1 MNFSKKKEI
10 IEPRNQLN
18 LYGYDNYFHS
28 FKNLHEKNKLPSV
41 ILLSGPKGLGKSTF
55 AYHFINFILS
65 HGEENEY
72 SLKNFKIN
80 TDNPTFRF
88 IQNGTHPNFFLLKNI
103 LPGGNI
109 KIDQTR
115 NLLKYLNKT
124 TYSKGTKIVLLDNA
138 EYLNLNA
145 SNALLKSLEE
155 PSENTT
161 FFIIHNDS
169 SKILDTI
176 KSRCTEFKIFFS
188 TTDKKNIFNK
198 IVENYQLDFND
209 MNLDRF
215 LYFDTPGNFL
225 KYLII
230 LKDSNLDISKDYL
243 SCILFF
249 MELYRS
255 EKNPELLNFI
265 TLFIENFYNELS
277 LNNSTNINHYY
288 NNRNKI
294 LYLISDM
301 NKFHLNKKD
310 LLFTIDNIL
319 KDERR

>member
-1 MNFSKKKEI
+1 MNSNKKTEI

-18 LYGYDNYFHS
+18 LYGYDNYFRS
-28 FKNLHEKNKLPSV
+28 FKNLYEKNKLPSV
-41 ILLSGPKGLGKSTF
+41 ILMSGPKGLGKSTF
-55 AYHFINFILS
+55 AYHFVNFLLS

-72 SLKNFKIN
+72 SFKNFKIN
-80 TDNPTFRF
+80 TDNRTFKL

-103 LPGGNI
+103 LPGANI

-124 TYSKGTKIVLLDNA
+124 TYSKGIKIVLLDNA

-155 PSENTT
+155 PPNNTT

-176 KSRCTEFKIFFS
+176 KSRCTEFKFFFS

-209 MNLDRF
+209 VNLDRF

>member
-1 MNFSKKKEI
+1 MNSSKKIEI
-10 IEPRNQLN
+10 IEPGNQLN

-28 FKNLHEKNKLPSV
+28 FKNLHVKNKLPSV
-41 ILLSGPKGLGKSTF
+41 MLLSGPKGLGKSTF
-55 AYHFINFILS
+55 VYHFISFLLS
-65 HGEENEY
+65 YGEENEY

-80 TDNPTFRF
+80 SDNPTFRLMK
-88 IQNGTHPNFFLLKNI
+88 NGTHPNFFLLKNI
-103 LPGGNI
+103 FPGENI

-124 TYSKGTKIVLLDNA
+124 TYSKGIKVVLLDNA

-145 SNALLKSLEE
+145 SSALLKSLEE

-176 KSRCTEFKIFFS
+176 KSRCTEFKFFFS
-188 TTDKKNIFNK
+188 THDKKNIFNK

-209 MNLDRF
+209 VNLDRF

>member
-1 MNFSKKKEI
+1 MNSSKKKEI

-41 ILLSGPKGLGKSTF
+41 ILLSGPTGLGKSTF
-55 AYHFINFILS
+55 AYHFINFLLS

-80 TDNPTFRF
+80 TDNPTFRL

-103 LPGGNI
+103 FPGENI

-176 KSRCTEFKIFFS
+176 KSRCTEFNFFFS
-188 TTDKKNIFNK
+188 TLDKKNIFNK
-198 IVENYQLDFND
+198 IAENYQLDFND
-209 MNLDRF
+209 VNLDRF

>member
-1 MNFSKKKEI
+1 MNSSKKKEI

-55 AYHFINFILS
+55 AYHFVNFLLS

-72 SLKNFKIN
+72 SFKNFKIN
-80 TDNPTFRF
+80 TDNRTFKL
-88 IQNGTHPNFFLLKNI
+88 IQNGTHPNFFLLENI
-103 LPGGNI
+103 LPGANI

-124 TYSKGTKIVLLDNA
+124 TYSKGIKIVLLDNA

-155 PSENTT
+155 PPNNTT

-176 KSRCTEFKIFFS
+176 KSRCTEFKFFFS

-209 MNLDRF
+209 VNLDRF

-249 MELYRS
+249 MELYKS

>member
-1 MNFSKKKEI
+1 MNSSKKIEI

-80 TDNPTFRF
+80 TDNPTFRL

-103 LPGGNI
+103 FPGENI

-176 KSRCTEFKIFFS
+176 KSRCTEFNFFFS
-188 TTDKKNIFNK
+188 TLDKKNIFNK
-198 IVENYQLDFND
+198 ISENYQLDFND
-209 MNLDRF
+209 VNLDRF

-230 LKDSNLDISKDYL
+230 LKDSNLDISKDHL

>member
-1 MNFSKKKEI
+1 MNSSKKKEI

-80 TDNPTFRF
+80 TDNPTFRL

-103 LPGGNI
+103 FPGENI

-145 SNALLKSLEE
+145 SSALLKSLEE
-155 PSENTT
+155 PSKNTT

-176 KSRCTEFKIFFS
+176 KSRCTEFNFFFS
-188 TTDKKNIFNK
+188 TLDKKNIFNK
-198 IVENYQLDFND
+198 IAENYQLDFND
-209 MNLDRF
+209 VNLDRF

-230 LKDSNLDISKDYL
+230 LKDSNLDISKDHL

>member
-1 MNFSKKKEI
+1 MNFSKIKEI

-55 AYHFINFILS
+55 AYHFVNFLLS

-72 SLKNFKIN
+72 SFKNFKIN
-80 TDNPTFRF
+80 TDNRTFKL

-103 LPGGNI
+103 LPGANI

-124 TYSKGTKIVLLDNA
+124 TYSKGIKIVLLDNA

-155 PSENTT
+155 PPNNTT

-176 KSRCTEFKIFFS
+176 KSRCTEFKFFFS

>member
-1 MNFSKKKEI
+1 MNSSKKKEI

-18 LYGYDNYFHS
+18 LYGYDNYFRA
-28 FKNLHEKNKLPSV
+28 FKNLYEKNKLPSV
-41 ILLSGPKGLGKSTF
+41 ILMSGPKGLGKSTF
-55 AYHFINFILS
+55 AYHFVNFLLS
-65 HGEENEY
+65 NAEEDEY

-80 TDNPTFRF
+80 SDNQTFRL

-103 LPGGNI
+103 LPGENI

-124 TYSKGTKIVLLDNA
+124 TYSKGIKIVLLDNA

-155 PSENTT
+155 PPNNTT

-176 KSRCTEFKIFFS
+176 KSRCTEFKFFFS

>member
-1 MNFSKKKEI
+1 MNSSKKTEI

-28 FKNLHEKNKLPSV
+28 FKNLHGKNKLPSV

-55 AYHFINFILS
+55 AYHFVNFLLS

-72 SLKNFKIN
+72 SFKNFKIN
-80 TDNPTFRF
+80 TDNRTFKL

-103 LPGGNI
+103 LPGANI

-124 TYSKGTKIVLLDNA
+124 TYSKGIKIVLLDNA

-176 KSRCTEFKIFFS
+176 KSRCTEFKFFFS
-188 TTDKKNIFNK
+188 TLDKKNIFNK
-198 IVENYQLDFND
+198 IAENYQLDFND
-209 MNLDRF
+209 VNLDRF
-215 LYFDTPGNFL
+215 LYYDTPGNFL

-230 LKDSNLDISKDYL
+230 LKDSNLDISKDHL

>member
-1 MNFSKKKEI
+1 MNSSKKKEI

-80 TDNPTFRF
+80 TDNPTFRL

-103 LPGGNI
+103 FPGENI

-176 KSRCTEFKIFFS
+176 KSRCTEFNFFFS
-188 TTDKKNIFNK
+188 TFDKKNIFNK
-198 IVENYQLDFND
+198 IAENYQLDFND
-209 MNLDRF
+209 VNLDRF

-230 LKDSNLDISKDYL
+230 LKDSNLDISKDHL

>member
-1 MNFSKKKEI
+1 MNSSKKTEI
-10 IEPRNQLN
+10 IEPRKQLN
-18 LYGYDNYFHS
+18 LYGYDNYFRS
-28 FKNLHEKNKLPSV
+28 FKNLYEKNKLPSV
-41 ILLSGPKGLGKSTF
+41 ILMSGPKGLGKSTF
-55 AYHFINFILS
+55 AYHFVNFLLS
-65 HGEENEY
+65 NTEDDGY

-80 TDNPTFRF
+80 SDNQTSRL
-88 IQNGTHPNFFLLKNI
+88 IQNDTHPNFFLLKNI
-103 LPGGNI
+103 LPGENI
-109 KIDQTR
+109 KIEQTR

-124 TYSKGTKIVLLDNA
+124 TYSKGIKIVLLDNA

-155 PSENTT
+155 PPKNTT

-176 KSRCTEFKIFFS
+176 KSRCTEFKFSFS
-188 TTDKKNIFNK
+188 TFDKKKIFNK
-198 IVENYQLDFND
+198 IIQNYKLDFNSV
-209 MNLDRF
+209 NLDRF

-243 SCILFF
+243 SCISFL
-249 MELYRS
+249 MQLYRS

-277 LNNSTNINHYY
+277 LNNSTNINEYY

>member
-1 MNFSKKKEI
+1 MNSSKKKEI

-80 TDNPTFRF
+80 TDNPTFRL

-103 LPGGNI
+103 FPGENI

-124 TYSKGTKIVLLDNA
+124 TYSKGIKVVLLDNA

-176 KSRCTEFKIFFS
+176 KSRCTEFNFFFS
-188 TTDKKNIFNK
+188 TFDKKNIFNK
-198 IVENYQLDFND
+198 IAENYQLDFND
-209 MNLDRF
+209 VNLDRF

-230 LKDSNLDISKDYL
+230 LKDSNLDISKDHL

>member
-1 MNFSKKKEI
+1 MNSSKKTEI

-18 LYGYDNYFHS
+18 LYGYDNYFRS
-28 FKNLHEKNKLPSV
+28 FKNLYEKNKLPSV
-41 ILLSGPKGLGKSTF
+41 ILMSGPKGLGKSTF
-55 AYHFINFILS
+55 AYHFVNFLLS

-72 SLKNFKIN
+72 SFKNFKIN
-80 TDNPTFRF
+80 TDNRTFKL

-103 LPGGNI
+103 LPGANI

-124 TYSKGTKIVLLDNA
+124 TYSKGIKIVLLDNA

-155 PSENTT
+155 PPNNTT

-176 KSRCTEFKIFFS
+176 KSRCTEFKFFFS

>member
-1 MNFSKKKEI
+1 MNPNKKKEI

-18 LYGYDNYFHS
+18 LYGYDNYFRA
-28 FKNLHEKNKLPSV
+28 FKNLYEKNKLPSV
-41 ILLSGPKGLGKSTF
+41 ILMSGPKGLGKSTF
-55 AYHFINFILS
+55 AYHFVNFLLS

-72 SLKNFKIN
+72 SFKNFKIN
-80 TDNPTFRF
+80 TDNRTFKL

-103 LPGGNI
+103 LPGANI

-124 TYSKGTKIVLLDNA
+124 TYSKGIKIVLLDNA

-155 PSENTT
+155 PPNNTT

-176 KSRCTEFKIFFS
+176 KSRCTEFKFFFS

-230 LKDSNLDISKDYL
+230 LKDSNIDISKDYL

>member
-1 MNFSKKKEI
+1 
-10 IEPRNQLN
+10 
-18 LYGYDNYFHS
+18 
-28 FKNLHEKNKLPSV
+28 
-41 ILLSGPKGLGKSTF
+41 
-55 AYHFINFILS
+55 
-65 HGEENEY
+65 
-72 SLKNFKIN
+72 
-80 TDNPTFRF
+80 
-88 IQNGTHPNFFLLKNI
+88 
-103 LPGGNI
+103 
-109 KIDQTR
+109 
-115 NLLKYLNKT
+115 
-124 TYSKGTKIVLLDNA
+124 
-138 EYLNLNA
+138 
-145 SNALLKSLEE
+145 
-155 PSENTT
+155 
-161 FFIIHNDS
+161 
-169 SKILDTI
+169 
-176 KSRCTEFKIFFS
+176 
-188 TTDKKNIFNK
+188 
-198 IVENYQLDFND
+198 

>member
-1 MNFSKKKEI
+1 MNSSKKKEI

-55 AYHFINFILS
+55 AYHFINFLLS
-65 HGEENEY
+65 YGEENEY

-80 TDNPTFRF
+80 SDNLTFRL

-103 LPGGNI
+103 SQGENI

-176 KSRCTEFKIFFS
+176 KSRCTEFNFFFS
-188 TTDKKNIFNK
+188 TLDKKNIFNK
-198 IVENYQLDFND
+198 IAENYQLDFND
-209 MNLDRF
+209 VNLDRF

>member
-1 MNFSKKKEI
+1 MNSSKKKEI

-80 TDNPTFRF
+80 TDNPTFRL

-103 LPGGNI
+103 FPGENI

-176 KSRCTEFKIFFS
+176 KSRCTEFNFFFS
-188 TTDKKNIFNK
+188 TLDKKNIFNK
-198 IVENYQLDFND
+198 ISENYQLDFND
-209 MNLDRF
+209 VNLDRF

-230 LKDSNLDISKDYL
+230 LKDSNLDISKDHL

-255 EKNPELLNFI
+255 EKNPKLLNFI

>member
-1 MNFSKKKEI
+1 MNSSKKTEI

-28 FKNLHEKNKLPSV
+28 FKNLHEKNKLPSI

-55 AYHFINFILS
+55 AYHFVNFLLS

-72 SLKNFKIN
+72 SFKNFKIN
-80 TDNPTFRF
+80 TDNRTFKL

-103 LPGGNI
+103 LPGANI

-124 TYSKGTKIVLLDNA
+124 TYSKGIKIVLLDNA

-155 PSENTT
+155 PPNNTT

-176 KSRCTEFKIFFS
+176 KSRCTEFKFFFS

>member
-1 MNFSKKKEI
+1 MNSSKKTEI

-18 LYGYDNYFHS
+18 LYGYDIYFRS
-28 FKNLHEKNKLPSV
+28 FKNLYEKNKLPSV
-41 ILLSGPKGLGKSTF
+41 ILMSGPKGLGKSTF
-55 AYHFINFILS
+55 AYHFVNFLLS

-72 SLKNFKIN
+72 SFKNFKIN
-80 TDNPTFRF
+80 TDNRTFKL

-103 LPGGNI
+103 LPGANI

-124 TYSKGTKIVLLDNA
+124 TYSKGIKIVLLDNA

-155 PSENTT
+155 PPNNTT

-176 KSRCTEFKIFFS
+176 KSRCTEFKFFFS

-230 LKDSNLDISKDYL
+230 LRDSNLDISKDYL

-255 EKNPELLNFI
+255 EKKPELLNFI

>member
-1 MNFSKKKEI
+1 MNSSKKKEI

-55 AYHFINFILS
+55 AYHFINYLLS
-65 HGEENEY
+65 YGEENEY

-80 TDNPTFRF
+80 SDNPTFRL

-103 LPGGNI
+103 FPSENI

-176 KSRCTEFKIFFS
+176 KSRCTEFNFFFS
-188 TTDKKNIFNK
+188 TFDKKIFLIKLLK
-198 IVENYQLDFND
+198 I
-209 MNLDRF
+209 
-215 LYFDTPGNFL
+215 
-225 KYLII
+225 
-230 LKDSNLDISKDYL
+230 
-243 SCILFF
+243 
-249 MELYRS
+249 
-255 EKNPELLNFI
+255 
-265 TLFIENFYNELS
+265 
-277 LNNSTNINHYY
+277 IN
-288 NNRNKI
+288 
-294 LYLISDM
+294 
-301 NKFHLNKKD
+301 
-310 LLFTIDNIL
+310 
-319 KDERR
+319 

>member
-1 MNFSKKKEI
+1 MNSSKKKEI

-80 TDNPTFRF
+80 TDNPTFRL
-88 IQNGTHPNFFLLKNI
+88 IQNDTHPNYILLKNI
-103 LPGGNI
+103 FPGENI

-176 KSRCTEFKIFFS
+176 KSRCTEFKFFFS
-188 TTDKKNIFNK
+188 TLDKKNIFNK

-209 MNLDRF
+209 VNLDRF

>member
-1 MNFSKKKEI
+1 MNLRKKTEI
-10 IEPRNQLN
+10 IEPKNQLN
-18 LYGYDNYFHS
+18 LYGYDDYFHS
-28 FKNLHEKNKLPSV
+28 FKNLHKQNKLPSV

-55 AYHFINFILS
+55 AYHFINFLLS
-65 HGEENEY
+65 RGEKNEY

-80 TDNPTFRF
+80 TDNQTFRL
-88 IQNGTHPNFFLLKNI
+88 IQNATHPNFFLLKNI
-103 LPGGNI
+103 FPGENI
-109 KIDQTR
+109 KIDQAR

-124 TYSKGTKIVLLDNA
+124 TYSKGIKIVLLDNA

-176 KSRCTEFKIFFS
+176 KSRCTEFNFFFS
-188 TTDKKNIFNK
+188 TLDKKNIFNK
-198 IVENYQLDFND
+198 ISENYQLDFND
-209 MNLDRF
+209 VNLDRF

>member
-1 MNFSKKKEI
+1 
-10 IEPRNQLN
+10 
-18 LYGYDNYFHS
+18 
-28 FKNLHEKNKLPSV
+28 
-41 ILLSGPKGLGKSTF
+41 
-55 AYHFINFILS
+55 
-65 HGEENEY
+65 
-72 SLKNFKIN
+72 
-80 TDNPTFRF
+80 
-88 IQNGTHPNFFLLKNI
+88 
-103 LPGGNI
+103 
-109 KIDQTR
+109 
-115 NLLKYLNKT
+115 
-124 TYSKGTKIVLLDNA
+124 
-138 EYLNLNA
+138 
-145 SNALLKSLEE
+145 
-155 PSENTT
+155 
-161 FFIIHNDS
+161 
-169 SKILDTI
+169 
-176 KSRCTEFKIFFS
+176 
-188 TTDKKNIFNK
+188 
-198 IVENYQLDFND
+198 

-230 LKDSNLDISKDYL
+230 LKDSNLDISKDHL

-310 LLFTIDNIL
+310 LLFTIDKIL

>member
-1 MNFSKKKEI
+1 MNSSTKVEI
-10 IEPRNQLN
+10 IKPINQLN
-18 LYGYDNYFHS
+18 LYGYDSFFHS
-28 FKNLHEKNKLPSV
+28 FKELYEKNKLPNV

-55 AYHFINFILS
+55 AYHFINFLLS
-65 HGEENEY
+65 HTEKDEY
-72 SLKNFKIN
+72 SLKNFKISP
-80 TDNPTFRF
+80 DNLTFRL
-88 IQNGTHPNFFLLKNI
+88 IQNGTHPNFFLLKSI
-103 LPGGNI
+103 LPGENI

-124 TYSKGTKIVLLDNA
+124 TYSKGIKVVLLDNT
-138 EYLNLNA
+138 ENLNLNA

-155 PSENTT
+155 PPKNTI
-161 FFIIHNDS
+161 FFIVHNDS
-169 SKILDTI
+169 YKILDTI
-176 KSRCTEFKIFFS
+176 KSRCTEFKFFFS
-188 TTDKKNIFNK
+188 INEKKNIFNK
-198 IVENYQLDFND
+198 IVENYQLNFNNV
-209 MNLDRF
+209 NLDRF

-255 EKNPELLNFI
+255 GKNPDLLNFI

-277 LNNSTNINHYY
+277 LNNSANINHYY

-294 LYLISDM
+294 LYLINDM

-310 LLFTIDNIL
+310 LLFTIDKIL
-319 KDERR
+319 KDERS